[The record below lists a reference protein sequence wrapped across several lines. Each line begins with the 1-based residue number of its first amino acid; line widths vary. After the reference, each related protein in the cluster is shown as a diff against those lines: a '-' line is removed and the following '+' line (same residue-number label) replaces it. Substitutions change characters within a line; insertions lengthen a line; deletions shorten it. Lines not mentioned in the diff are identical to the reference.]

1 MGLLNLF
8 KKTVNEGP
16 GLTRL
21 PSGSYTIDAA
31 GKVLVSTLPRAFPEA
46 KLKEISHQVLQA
58 FRLAREANMA
68 VSEVVV
74 HYASLRLTAREL
86 RGGAIIFLAPKGVGN
101 R

>member
-8 KKTVNEGP
+8 KKSVSEGP

-21 PSGSYTIDAA
+21 PSGSYTIDAT

-46 KLKEISHQVLQA
+46 RLKEISHQVLQA